1 MDEQTSFLGTARSFL
16 AGVAALALVACLSG
30 VHAQGLPK
38 ATPEQVG
45 LSSQR
50 LNSVSEWLRSEVGQ
64 KKIPGAR

>member
-1 MDEQTSFLGTARSFL
+1 MDEQTKFLGKTGSFL
-16 AGVAALALVACLSG
+16 AGLAALGLLACLSG

-50 LNSVSEWLRSEVGQ
+50 LNSISDWLREL
-64 KKIPGAR
+64 